1 MNVENIKCNG
11 LSGGYGNATLN
22 VQSTI
27 QTAISLFRMRHENIF
42 EMLPEGEY
50 HDGPR
55 FSSNENV
62 TNRICSGLYEA
73 ALLEVTGQGW
83 PAHNATPEQF
93 VEVVMTI
100 ENFIENIS
108 GKAMDTLILEGMR
121 DCAEADH
128 WYTFEKQY
136 N

>member
-11 LSGGYGNATLN
+11 LTGGYGNATLS

-27 QTAISLFRMRHENIF
+27 QTAVALFRMRHENIF
-42 EMLPEGEY
+42 EMLPKGEY
-50 HDGPR
+50 HAGTR
-55 FSSNENV
+55 FSSNEDV

-73 ALLEVTGQGW
+73 AAFEVTGKDW
-83 PAHNATPEQF
+83 PAHHAGPEQF
-93 VEVVMTI
+93 VLIVRLIEV
-100 ENFIENIS
+100 FIEQIS
-108 GKAMDTLILEGMR
+108 GKDMDTLILEGMR

>member
-27 QTAISLFRMRHENIF
+27 QIAVALFRMRHENIF
-42 EMLPEGEY
+42 EMLPEGQY
-50 HDGPR
+50 HDGTR

-83 PAHNATPEQF
+83 PSHNATPEQF
-93 VEVVMTI
+93 VEVVMLI
-100 ENFIENIS
+100 ENFIENIN
-108 GKAMDTLILEGMR
+108 GKDMDILILEGMC
-121 DCAEADH
+121 DCAAADH